1 MALVGSPH
9 HIKSINISNLF
20 GRYSYT
26 IPNEAEFLTDINILY
41 GLNGSGKTTILRLVF
56 HLLSPS
62 ESRGHR
68 TAISQTP
75 FSDLVV
81 TLNDGTVISATKNSQ
96 LLIGPVQFSIKLPE
110 SQSKIE
116 WNFIPGEHGKTTI
129 RPEDLP
135 PEIDL
140 TKLPKE
146 IRGQIAGAL
155 EERKFMQEISKLRVV
170 TYMLSSD
177 RMLQGDSVEESS
189 AGDPRSDNQRL
200 RAKLSDVVLQY
211 RVASI
216 DDALRKASIW
226 VQTKVL
232 QGSYSRGQTTSVSYQ
247 DVIKKIAKTT
257 YRTKVGLNKSQEDRI
272 ISTLTDSILE
282 LEKRSTE
289 TSVYGFNTS
298 AISSDILASIQ
309 QSKGN
314 RLHLINSILEP
325 YLGGLKAKSDVIFP
339 IYSLLNSFVTGI
351 NKFFHDKEL
360 TYNINDGF
368 KIYINPKLE
377 TKQVLESAQLSSG
390 EQQLILL
397 FCHVLTARDAPSV
410 FIIDEPEI
418 SLNILWQRM
427 LIGALQEIGKD
438 SNTQFIFASHSMEIL
453 AKHKKRVV
461 SLNVR

>member
-1 MALVGSPH
+1 MLFVGSPH

-26 IPNEAEFLTDINILY
+26 IPNETEFLTDINILY

-62 ESRGHR
+62 DSRGHR

-81 TLNDGTVISATKNSQ
+81 TLNDGTVISAIKNPQ
-96 LLIGPVQFSIKLPE
+96 LLIGPVKFSIKLPG

-116 WNFIPGEHGKTTI
+116 WNFIPGEQGKTTI

-155 EERKFMQEISKLRVV
+155 EQRNFMQEISKLRVV

-177 RMLQGDSVEESS
+177 RMLQGDTVEESS
-189 AGDPRSDNQRL
+189 GSDPRSDNQRS

-216 DDALRKASIW
+216 EDALRKASNW
-226 VQTKVL
+226 VQRKVL
-232 QGSYSRGQTTSVSYQ
+232 QSSYSRGQTSGVSYQ

-257 YRTKVGLNKSQEDRI
+257 YKTKAGLNKSQEERI
-272 ISTLTDSILE
+272 ILSLTNSILE
-282 LEKRSTE
+282 LEKRSME

-298 AISSDILASIQ
+298 AISSDILTSIQ

-351 NKFFHDKEL
+351 NKFFYDKEL
-360 TYNINDGF
+360 TYNISDGF
-368 KIYINPKLE
+368 KIYTNSKLE
-377 TKQVLESAQLSSG
+377 SKQVLESAQLSSG

-461 SLNVR
+461 SLKVS